1 MTISLLLT
9 VFNSNN
15 INILVA
21 AAFKPINVDEK
32 CPEQYFVLKVVK
44 DVLHCQI
51 VPPPAYHDHTISQLG
66 LS

>member
-15 INILVA
+15 INNLVA

-32 CPEQYFVLKVVK
+32 CPDHYFVLKVVK